1 MAVRKT
7 TKRSTDWTTPIK
19 RPEEARFVGTR
30 PGKYNLWD
38 NSPETNKALAA
49 KRKKEEAPRSK
60 KDAKS
65 QKRGL
70 KAANKPLR
78 KTPARTE
85 ATRLAAQRAEK
96 TREAYR
102 QGKGPAMT
110 TAERIARNRGTVSDL
125 PKPPGRIK
133 RASNALDTLGRN
145 LTDASSRNMDAKKI
159 RKEQKATAKSMRKP
173 RGGRMGGMLGGGSL
187 TSRTK

>member
-7 TKRSTDWTTPIK
+7 TKKSTDWTTPNK
-19 RPEEARFVGTR
+19 KPEEAKFVGVR
-30 PGKYNLWD
+30 PGKYNSWD
-38 NSPETNKALAA
+38 NSPETNKALAE

-96 TREAYR
+96 TRQAYS

-110 TAERIARNRGTVSDL
+110 AAERIARNRGTVSDL
-125 PKPPGRIK
+125 PKPPGRLKKMSQAVDRISQQATD
-133 RASNALDTLGRN
+133 RAVER
-145 LTDASSRNMDAKKI
+145 KKA
-159 RKEQKATAKSMRKP
+159 QLSKAPKPKAKP
-173 RGGRMGGMLGGGSL
+173 RGVRIGGLGGGGGIFG
-187 TSRTK
+187 RTR